1 MTELKIVEDYVI
13 NELRKTIAN
22 QGHTLTGSLS
32 ASLEAHTVETLNG
45 YFINFYYN
53 DYGQP
58 LDTGVKAE
66 RIPFNPGSGA
76 KTSKYIDALIQ
87 YVKRRMNISGDK
99 EAKGIAFAIAY
110 KHKQEGMSTTASAR
124 FSKTGERN
132 NWVNNTLDRIDDKL
146 TILINNSLY
155 AIIDDL
161 MYNALRN
168 YAA

>member
-1 MTELKIVEDYVI
+1 MNELKIVEDYVI

-32 ASLEAHTVETLNG
+32 ASLEAHTLNTLNG

-53 DYGQP
+53 EYGQP
-58 LDTGVKAE
+58 LDTGVKPE

-87 YVKRRMNISGDK
+87 YVKRRMNVTGDK

-110 KHKQEGMSTTASAR
+110 KHKKEGMSTTASAR

-132 NWVNNTLDRIDDKL
+132 NWVNNTLDRIENPL
-146 TILINNSLY
+146 QQLIEVALGNIL
-155 AIIDDL
+155 DDL
-161 MYNALRN
+161 FYNALKV
-168 YAA
+168 AA